1 MPNIRIRPARAT
13 DRADV
18 ESICARIWEE
28 NDDYVPQAWDDWLA
42 DAHGELV
49 VAELAGQVA
58 GLAKLSH
65 LDDDEWWLEGLRVV
79 PDHQRQGIAG
89 RLQAYLVE
97 QARRSGAGT
106 LRFGTH
112 SRNQPVQ
119 HLAAHDGFR
128 HIATYRVCE
137 AEPLAPADSPSPRLL
152 TETDLAAAWTLIE
165 GSPRYRAAS
174 GLYETFWSWRSLTRR
189 RLARHLQDGD
199 VWGLGADRA
208 AAALALVCPTQK
220 EDAIDIGYADRAA
233 GALTAILLALRGLA
247 ARQGCTKV
255 RFRPVDEESLMDAVE
270 TAGSE
275 PGWDRDLWIFE
286 LRL

>member
-13 DRADV
+13 DRGAV
-18 ESICARIWEE
+18 ESICARTWEE
-28 NDDYVPQAWDDWLA
+28 NDDYVPHAWDDWLA

-58 GLAKLSH
+58 GLAKLSR
-65 LDDDEWWLEGLRVV
+65 LGEDERWLEGLRVA

-97 QARRSGAGT
+97 RARRSGGGT

-112 SRNQPVQ
+112 SRNEPIQ
-119 HLAAHDGFR
+119 HLAAHDEFR
-128 HIATYRVCE
+128 HIATYRVYE
-137 AEPLAPADSPSPRLL
+137 AEPLAAADSPSPRLL
-152 TETDLAAAWTLIE
+152 TEADLAAAWGLIE

-189 RLARHLQDGD
+189 RLARHLRDGD
-199 VWGLGADRA
+199 VWSLGTDRA

-220 EDAIDIGYADRAA
+220 EDAIDIGYADGAA
-233 GALTAILLALRGLA
+233 DALRAILLALRGLG
-247 ARQGCTKV
+247 ARRGCTKV
-255 RFRPVDEESLMDAVE
+255 RFRPVDEESLLDAVE
-270 TAGSE
+270 AAGYE